1 MEMKLPDVFYML
13 CVVSYSAVAVIIAEM
28 YEKRLR
34 LRQKGRIYLKDIV
47 LIVLGGFFW
56 IVVLPADFLLNQI
69 CWKYNKNK

>member
-13 CVVSYSAVAVIIAEM
+13 GVTFYSGIVVVVAEI
-28 YEKRLR
+28 YERRLTS
-34 LRQKGRIYLKDIV
+34 RQKGRIYLKDIA